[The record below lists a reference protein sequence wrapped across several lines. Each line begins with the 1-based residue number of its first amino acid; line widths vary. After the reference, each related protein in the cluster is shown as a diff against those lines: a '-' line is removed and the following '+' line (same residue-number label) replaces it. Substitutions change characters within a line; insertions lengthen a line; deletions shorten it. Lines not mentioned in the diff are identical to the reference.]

1 MLHSGPWIGPFGGLQ
16 HTMHT
21 AASTENNQL
30 DRPALLGVPRGV
42 RIVSKTIYKE
52 LRAGGL
58 SEDEVLAIA
67 TELLGLVAAEIRA
80 NAV

>member
-1 MLHSGPWIGPFGGLQ
+1 MQ
-16 HTMHT
+16 T
-21 AASTENNQL
+21 AASRHADHVE
-30 DRPALLGVPRGV
+30 RPALLGVPRGV

-67 TELLGLVAAEIRA
+67 TELLGLVTAEIRDQA
-80 NAV
+80 D

>member
-1 MLHSGPWIGPFGGLQ
+1 MQ
-16 HTMHT
+16 T
-21 AASTENNQL
+21 AASTHNKME
-30 DRPALLGVPRGV
+30 RPVSGVPRGV
-42 RIVSKTIYKE
+42 RIVSKSIYKE

-67 TELLGLVAAEIRA
+67 TELLGLVAAEIRD